1 MARPTKLLG
10 LALLSTVLLPVTQL
24 AGGLQPLRAAQAGN
38 RSLFA
43 LAATSGS
50 NGVVGLAAPPGL
62 GNGYLA
68 PVEQGRGVG
77 DRFLA
82 ADRVPRPAVVEEPVP
97 LQVAQ
102 NESVADRKARA
113 DALFNEALRFWQISD
128 YQSAW
133 NLLQQALE
141 LYRDTEV
148 QRAFPSE
155 SRRGEA
161 RTLTGLGAISDNQG
175 QYPQALE
182 YYEAALALQRMIQDR
197 HGKGVTLN
205 NIGAVYER
213 LGQYEVSL
221 GFYQNAL
228 VIQQE
233 IGDRRGEG
241 HTLSNIGGVYSSL
254 GRYEIALGF
263 HQDALVIQQEVGDR
277 RGEGHTL
284 NSIGRAYNNLGQ
296 YEVSLGFYQDALAT
310 RQEIGD
316 RRGEGHTL
324 SNICLIYRDLGRY
337 EAALDFCQNALAIQQ
352 EIGDR
357 GSEGNTLNNIG
368 QLYDNLGQYE
378 AALDFYRD
386 ALVIQQEIGDRRGEG
401 NTLNNVGAA
410 YRNLSHYE
418 AALDFYQDALAIWQE
433 IGDRLGEG
441 STLNN
446 IGAVYDNLGQYEV
459 ALNFYQDALAIW
471 QEIGNRAGEGATL
484 NNIGGWHHN
493 LGEYEVAL
501 NFYQDALA
509 IWQEIGNRAGEGAAL
524 NNIGGGYRS
533 LGEYETALGFYQDAL
548 AIWQEIGNRAGE
560 GAALNNI
567 GGGYRS
573 LGEYE
578 AALGYLQDALVISQE
593 VGDRRGRAIT
603 LNNIGFILEALTE
616 PQLATVFFK
625 ESVNQYEAIR
635 GDIRGLA
642 TADQQAFTDSVAST
656 YRKLADLLLQQD
668 RILEAQ
674 RVLDL
679 LKVQELDE
687 YLDGVRST
695 AATQRGVDTLGAERQ
710 IASRTVLGGYE
721 LAQLRQIPVSDLSAA
736 QRQRLAELDTAQR
749 QVISD
754 FRTFIASPEI
764 QALVAQLDTDIQQDL
779 LTELDEFANLQNDL
793 ADIQR
798 QTGQT
803 AVMVY
808 PLILEDR
815 LELVLITPFSEP
827 SRYPVT
833 VDQTELNA
841 AILAFRQALD
851 DPSSD
856 PRPLAQQLYR
866 WLVEPMAADLDA
878 VDAETILYAPDGV
891 LRYIPLAALHDGD
904 QWLAERFAVN
914 HITAASLQS
923 LTVQPNPD
931 PIILAAAFSEGFHEI
946 QTAQRTFAF
955 GGLPYAGVEVAGLA
969 ARFPGTTQLI
979 NGDFSR
985 AAVEPFMD
993 SHTIVHLATHAA
1005 FVPGAARDSFILF
1018 GNGDTLTLQE
1028 IYDDWE
1034 GRFNRIDLIVLSAC
1048 ETGVGGPA
1056 LGNGEEILGFGY
1068 LMQEAG
1074 AAAAIASLWVVSDG
1088 GTQALMEAFY
1098 LALQNGYSK
1107 TEALQRAQ
1115 QALIADDL
1123 ELVGGE
1129 GTVRA
1134 IARPTAEDGR
1144 ALGSDALPGYRH
1156 PYYWAPFILI
1166 GNGL

>member
-10 LALLSTVLLPVTQL
+10 LALLSAVLMPIAPL
-24 AGGLQPLRAAQAGN
+24 AGGVQPLRAAQAGN
-38 RSLFA
+38 RSLLA

-68 PVEQGRGVG
+68 PLEQLRGVG
-77 DRFLA
+77 DRFL
-82 ADRVPRPAVVEEPVP
+82 VTNWGTRPVTVEEPVP
-97 LQVAQ
+97 LAVDVVGEAQQWEVAPTGEVMWPLPSAPTQSPLSGVVGWAAPEGLGDSGLRGLGDKLLAFSSRDASRTTPLSQQFVPAQVAQ
-102 NESVADRKARA
+102 NESAADRKARA
-113 DALFNEALRFWQISD
+113 DALFNESLRFWRISD

-133 NLLQQALE
+133 ERLQQALA
-141 LYRDTEV
+141 LYREAEV
-148 QRAFPSE
+148 QRAFPDQ

-161 RTLTGLGAISDNQG
+161 NTLTGLGVISDNLG
-175 QYPQALE
+175 RYPQALE
-182 YYEAALALQRMIQDR
+182 YYEDALALQRTIQDR
-197 HGKGVTLN
+197 RGV
-205 NIGAVYER
+205 
-213 LGQYEVSL
+213 GQ
-221 GFYQNAL
+221 
-228 VIQQE
+228 
-233 IGDRRGEG
+233 
-241 HTLSNIGGVYSSL
+241 
-254 GRYEIALGF
+254 
-263 HQDALVIQQEVGDR
+263 
-277 RGEGHTL
+277 
-284 NSIGRAYNNLGQ
+284 
-296 YEVSLGFYQDALAT
+296 
-310 RQEIGD
+310 
-316 RRGEGHTL
+316 
-324 SNICLIYRDLGRY
+324 
-337 EAALDFCQNALAIQQ
+337 
-352 EIGDR
+352 
-357 GSEGNTLNNIG
+357 
-368 QLYDNLGQYE
+368 
-378 AALDFYRD
+378 
-386 ALVIQQEIGDRRGEG
+386 
-401 NTLNNVGAA
+401 
-410 YRNLSHYE
+410 
-418 AALDFYQDALAIWQE
+418 
-433 IGDRLGEG
+433 
-441 STLNN
+441 TLNN
-446 IGAVYDNLGQYEV
+446 IGAVYDNLGQYEA
-459 ALNFYQDALAIW
+459 ALGFYQDALVIRQDIGDRAGVGQTLNNIGLVYRNLGQYETALGFYQDALVIF
-471 QEIGNRAGEGATL
+471 QEIDDRAGEGVTLNNIGVVYRNLGQYETALGFYQDALVIRQEVGDRAGEGVTLNNIGAVYDNLGQYETALGFYQDALVIRQDIGDRAGEGATL
-484 NNIGGWHHN
+484 NNIGGVYSY
-493 LGEYEVAL
+493 LG
-501 NFYQDALA
+501 Q
-509 IWQEIGNRAGEGAAL
+509 
-524 NNIGGGYRS
+524 
-533 LGEYETALGFYQDAL
+533 YETALGFY
-548 AIWQEIGNRAGE
+548 
-560 GAALNNI
+560 
-567 GGGYRS
+567 
-573 LGEYE
+573 
-578 AALGYLQDALVISQE
+578 QDALVISQE
-593 VGDRRGRAIT
+593 VGDRAGEGAT
-603 LNNIGFILEALTE
+603 LNNIGLVYDNLGQYETALGFYQDALVILQEIGNRVGVGQTLNNIGLVYRKQGQYETALGFYQDALVISQEIGDRRGRAIRLNNIGYVLEALTG
-616 PQLATVFFK
+616 PQLAIVFFK
-625 ESVNQYEAIR
+625 ESVNQWEAIR
-635 GDIRGLA
+635 GDIRGLD
-642 TADQQAFTDSVAST
+642 TEDQQAFTDSVADT

-695 AATQRGVDTLGAERQ
+695 DTTERGVDPLGAERQ

-721 LAQLRQIPVSDLSAA
+721 LAQLRQIPISDLSQA
-736 QRQRLAELDTAQR
+736 QRQRLAELDAAQR
-749 QVISD
+749 QVIRD
-754 FRTFIASPEI
+754 FRDFIDSPEI
-764 QALVAQLDTDIQQDL
+764 QALVAQLETDIQQDL
-779 LTELDEFANLQNDL
+779 LTELDEFDNLQNDL

-833 VDQTELNA
+833 VDQTELNE

-851 DPSSD
+851 DPRSD

-866 WLVEPMAADLDA
+866 WLVEPMAADLEA
-878 VDAETILYAPDGV
+878 IDAETILYAPDGK
-891 LRYIPLAALHDGD
+891 LRYIPLAALHDGE

-923 LTVQPNPD
+923 LTVRPNPE
-931 PIILAAAFSEGFHEI
+931 PTILAAAFSEGFFEI

-955 GGLPYAGVEVAGLA
+955 GGLPYAGVEVAELA
-969 ARFPGTTQLI
+969 AQFPGTTELT
-979 NGDFSR
+979 NRDFSR

-1005 FVPGAARDSFILF
+1005 FVPGLPRDSFILF

-1028 IYDDWE
+1028 IKDDWD

-1123 ELVGGE
+1123 ALVGGE

-1144 ALGSDALPGYRH
+1144 ALGSNALPGYRH

>member
-1 MARPTKLLG
+1 MTRPTKLLG

-68 PVEQGRGVG
+68 PMEQLRGVGDRFLNSDGVGEPISGQEPVPLAVNLAEEPQRWDVAPTGEVMWPLPLAPTQSPGGLHGLG

-82 ADRVPRPAVVEEPVP
+82 ADRVTRPAAVVEPVP
-97 LQVAQ
+97 AQVA
-102 NESVADRKARA
+102 SADRREAEAAELLNLGVQYYRRSQ
-113 DALFNEALRFWQISD
+113 FREALAAFQE
-128 YQSAW
+128 
-133 NLLQQALE
+133 ALE
-141 LYRDTEV
+141 LYRTTGNH
-148 QRAFPSE
+148 QRE
-155 SRRGEA
+155 ST
-161 RTLTGLGAISDNQG
+161 TLNNIGVVYERLG
-175 QYPQALE
+175 QYETALGYYQDALVIRRE
-182 YYEAALALQRMIQDR
+182 IGDRAGEGVTLNNIGLVYYNLGQYETALGYYQDALVIRREIGDRAGEGVTLNNIGLVYDNLGQYEAALGYYQDALVISREIGDRFGEGPPLNNIGAVYDILGQYEAALGYYQDALVISR
-197 HGKGVTLN
+197 EIGDRFGEGFTLS

-213 LGQYEVSL
+213 LGQYETAL
-221 GFYQNAL
+221 GHYQDALAIRQEIGDRAGEGTTLNNIGVVHSNLNQYETALGYYQDALVIRQEIGDREGEGVTLSNIGTLYQHLDQYETALDYYQDALMISQEIDDRLGESTTFSNIGGVYFNLNQYEAALSYYQNAL
-228 VIQQE
+228 VIRQD
-233 IGDRRGEG
+233 IGDR
-241 HTLSNIGGVYSSL
+241 
-254 GRYEIALGF
+254 A
-263 HQDALVIQQEVGDR
+263 
-277 RGEGHTL
+277 
-284 NSIGRAYNNLGQ
+284 GRA
-296 YEVSLGFYQDALAT
+296 
-310 RQEIGD
+310 
-316 RRGEGHTL
+316 
-324 SNICLIYRDLGRY
+324 
-337 EAALDFCQNALAIQQ
+337 
-352 EIGDR
+352 
-357 GSEGNTLNNIG
+357 
-368 QLYDNLGQYE
+368 
-378 AALDFYRD
+378 
-386 ALVIQQEIGDRRGEG
+386 
-401 NTLNNVGAA
+401 
-410 YRNLSHYE
+410 
-418 AALDFYQDALAIWQE
+418 
-433 IGDRLGEG
+433 

-446 IGAVYDNLGQYEV
+446 IGYV
-459 ALNFYQDALAIW
+459 
-471 QEIGNRAGEGATL
+471 
-484 NNIGGWHHN
+484 
-493 LGEYEVAL
+493 
-501 NFYQDALA
+501 
-509 IWQEIGNRAGEGAAL
+509 
-524 NNIGGGYRS
+524 
-533 LGEYETALGFYQDAL
+533 
-548 AIWQEIGNRAGE
+548 
-560 GAALNNI
+560 
-567 GGGYRS
+567 
-573 LGEYE
+573 
-578 AALGYLQDALVISQE
+578 
-593 VGDRRGRAIT
+593 
-603 LNNIGFILEALTE
+603 LEAWAE
-616 PQLATVFFK
+616 PQLAIVFFK

-635 GDIRGLA
+635 GDIRGLD
-642 TADQQAFTDSVAST
+642 TADQQAFTDSVADT
-656 YRKLADLLLQQD
+656 YRQLADLLLQQD

-695 AATQRGVDTLGAERQ
+695 AATQRGVDPLGAERQ

-721 LAQLRQIPVSDLSAA
+721 LAQLRQIPVSDLSQA
-736 QRQRLAELDTAQR
+736 QRQRLTELDAAQR
-749 QVISD
+749 QVIRD
-754 FRTFIASPEI
+754 FRDFIDSPEI

-833 VDQTELNA
+833 VDQTDLNA

-851 DPSSD
+851 DPRSD

-866 WLVEPMAADLDA
+866 WLVEPMAADLEA
-878 VDAETILYAPDGV
+878 IDAETILYAPDGK
-891 LRYIPLAALHDGD
+891 LRYIPLAALHDGE

-923 LTVQPNPD
+923 LTVRPNPE
-931 PIILAAAFSEGFHEI
+931 PTILAAAFSEGFFEI

-969 ARFPGTTQLI
+969 AQFPGTTELT
-979 NGDFSR
+979 NNDFSR

-1005 FVPGAARDSFILF
+1005 FVPGSPRDSFILF

-1028 IYDDWE
+1028 IKGEWD
-1034 GRFNRIDLIVLSAC
+1034 GRFNSIDLIVLSAC

>member
-10 LALLSTVLLPVTQL
+10 LALLSAVLMPATPLV
-24 AGGLQPLRAAQAGN
+24 GGVQPLRAVQAEDATRIPVLLGAGESLRVGTIPEPWDLDPLSGQAQEKPIPIAVN
-38 RSLFA
+38 P
-43 LAATSGS
+43 
-50 NGVVGLAAPPGL
+50 VGEPQQWDVASTGEMIWPLPSAPTQSPGGL
-62 GNGYLA
+62 
-68 PVEQGRGVG
+68 RGLG

-82 ADRVPRPAVVEEPVP
+82 ADRVARPAAIEEPVP
-97 LQVAQ
+97 SQVTQ
-102 NESVADRKARA
+102 SESSADRKARA
-113 DALFNEALRFWQISD
+113 DALFNEAPQLWRTGNFQA
-128 YQSAW
+128 AW
-133 NLLQQALE
+133 ERLQQALE
-141 LYRDTEV
+141 LYRDAEV
-148 QRAFPSE
+148 RRAFPDE

-161 RTLTGLGAISDNQG
+161 NTLTRLGAILRSLG

-182 YYEAALALQRMIQDR
+182 YFEDALTLQQAIQDR
-197 HGKGVTLN
+197 QGEGFTLN
-205 NIGAVYER
+205 NIGFLYSN
-213 LGQYEVSL
+213 LGQYETALDFYQDALAIRQEAGDRQGEGTILNNIGFVYDSL
-221 GFYQNAL
+221 SQYETALDFYQDALAIRQEVGDRQGEGTILNNIGLVYRNLGQYETALSFYQNAL
-228 VIQQE
+228 VILQEIGDLRGEGTILNNIGGVYEDLGQYETALGLYQDALAIWREIGDLRGEGTILNNIGGVYRNLGQYEAALGFYQDALAIQQE

-241 HTLSNIGGVYSSL
+241 I
-254 GRYEIALGF
+254 
-263 HQDALVIQQEVGDR
+263 
-277 RGEGHTL
+277 TL
-284 NSIGRAYNNLGQ
+284 NGIGR
-296 YEVSLGFYQDALAT
+296 
-310 RQEIGD
+310 
-316 RRGEGHTL
+316 
-324 SNICLIYRDLGRY
+324 
-337 EAALDFCQNALAIQQ
+337 
-352 EIGDR
+352 
-357 GSEGNTLNNIG
+357 
-368 QLYDNLGQYE
+368 
-378 AALDFYRD
+378 
-386 ALVIQQEIGDRRGEG
+386 
-401 NTLNNVGAA
+401 
-410 YRNLSHYE
+410 
-418 AALDFYQDALAIWQE
+418 
-433 IGDRLGEG
+433 
-441 STLNN
+441 
-446 IGAVYDNLGQYEV
+446 VYDNLGQ
-459 ALNFYQDALAIW
+459 
-471 QEIGNRAGEGATL
+471 
-484 NNIGGWHHN
+484 
-493 LGEYEVAL
+493 
-501 NFYQDALA
+501 
-509 IWQEIGNRAGEGAAL
+509 
-524 NNIGGGYRS
+524 
-533 LGEYETALGFYQDAL
+533 YETALGFYQDAL
-548 AIWQEIGNRAGE
+548 M
-560 GAALNNI
+560 
-567 GGGYRS
+567 
-573 LGEYE
+573 
-578 AALGYLQDALVISQE
+578 ISQE
-593 VGDRRGRAIT
+593 IDDRHGRAIT
-603 LNNIGFILEALTE
+603 LNNIGDVLEALAE
-616 PQLATVFFK
+616 PQLAIVFLK

-642 TADQQAFTDSVAST
+642 TEDQQAFTDSVADT

-695 AATQRGVDTLGAERQ
+695 AATQRGVDTLAAEWQ

-721 LAQLRQIPVSDLSAA
+721 LAQLRQIPVSDLSAD
-736 QRQRLAELDTAQR
+736 QRQRIVELDTAQR

-779 LTELDEFANLQNDL
+779 LTELDEFDNLQNDL

-808 PLILEDR
+808 PLILDDR

-866 WLVEPMAADLDA
+866 WLMEPMAADLEA
-878 VDAETILYAPDGV
+878 IDAETILYAPDGK
-891 LRYIPLAALHDGD
+891 LRYIPLAALHNGE

-923 LTVQPNPD
+923 LTVRPNPE
-931 PIILAAAFSEGFHEI
+931 PTILAAAFSEGFFEI

-969 ARFPGTTQLI
+969 AQFPGTTELT
-979 NGDFSR
+979 NNDFSR

-1005 FVPGAARDSFILF
+1005 FVPGSPRDSFILF

-1028 IYDDWE
+1028 IKDDWD

-1123 ELVGGE
+1123 ALVGGE

-1144 ALGSDALPGYRH
+1144 ALGSNALPGYRH